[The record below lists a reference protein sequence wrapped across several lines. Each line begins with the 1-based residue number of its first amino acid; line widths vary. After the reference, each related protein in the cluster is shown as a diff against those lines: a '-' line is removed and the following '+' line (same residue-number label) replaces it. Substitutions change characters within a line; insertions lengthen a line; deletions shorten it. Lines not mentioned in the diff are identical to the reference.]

1 MKIIFFLYLSV
12 GQHKE
17 CYSLI
22 SGYVVMNAG
31 KPATTLLQDAV
42 HCQAFMS
49 VFKTA
54 LAERAT
60 YERRFLL
67 G

>member
-1 MKIIFFLYLSV
+1 MEILLLLYLSV

-31 KPATTLLQDAV
+31 KPATTSLQDAV

-54 LAERAT
+54 LADRAT
-60 YERRFLL
+60 YERGFLL